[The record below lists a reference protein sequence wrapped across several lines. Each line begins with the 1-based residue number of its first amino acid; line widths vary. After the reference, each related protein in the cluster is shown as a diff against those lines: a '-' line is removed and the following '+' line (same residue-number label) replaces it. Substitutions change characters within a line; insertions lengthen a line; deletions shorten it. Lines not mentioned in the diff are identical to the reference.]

1 MKNVLLLVHDDPG
14 QESRLQ
20 AALDL
25 TRAFEGHLT
34 CLAVTVMPFVS
45 VDFYD
50 GSLQQM
56 LMAETIELQAANRKK
71 LEARLAGEGISWN
84 WIDVTGGLGSG
95 LNDTAKMADLVVVS
109 RKLDTEATV
118 DFRAL
123 ASQVVVG
130 SNRLVVAVPEQA
142 RSFDAAGVALVA
154 WDGSDEAMNAL
165 RSAVPLLKLAR
176 NVTIL
181 EIDDGSIE
189 TPAEAAAAYLSR
201 HGMLPEVYRR
211 PKGEL
216 PVANTILAEAE
227 SYGADYIVMGGFG
240 HARLVEA
247 MFGGVSREV
256 LSESA
261 IPTVM
266 AH

>member
-1 MKNVLLLVHDDPG
+1 MKNVLLLVHEDPG

-25 TRAFEGHLT
+25 TRAIEGHLT

-45 VDFYD
+45 ADFYD

-56 LMAETIELQAANRKK
+56 IVAEQLERQAAVRKT
-71 LEARLAGEGISWN
+71 LEARLANEGVSWD
-84 WIDVTGGLGSG
+84 WIDVTGGIGSA
-95 LNDTAKMADLVVVS
+95 LNDTARMADIVVVS
-109 RKLDTEATV
+109 RKLDTEATA
-118 DFRAL
+118 DLRAV

-130 SNRLVVAVPEQA
+130 SGRLVVAVPEHA
-142 RSFDAAGVALVA
+142 LSFDATGVALVA

-176 NVTIL
+176 SVTIL
-181 EIDDGSIE
+181 EISDGSIE
-189 TPAEAAAAYLSR
+189 TPAEEAAAYLSR
-201 HGMLPEVYRR
+201 HGVRPEVLRT
-211 PKGEL
+211 PKDDL
-216 PVANTILAEAE
+216 PVAVTILGEAE
-227 SYGADYIVMGGFG
+227 SHGADYIVMGGYG
-240 HARLVEA
+240 HARAFEA
-247 MFGGVSREV
+247 MFGGASREV